1 MISRSLYTTL
11 LIVKQYL
18 ETTMKDYLTYNSI
31 KAFASRNKLYHK
43 YGITDRT
50 LERALRELARI
61 GYFDRVYIK
70 SGKVVLYKPS
80 SKYFEFLNQYSRL
93 VNQQ

>member
-1 MISRSLYTTL
+1 VLSRSLYTTL

-18 ETTMKDYLTYNSI
+18 DETGKDYITYNSI
-31 KAFASRNKLYHK
+31 KAFASRNKLYK
-43 YGITDRT
+43 RYNITDRT

-70 SGKVVLYKPS
+70 NNKVVLYKPT
-80 SKYFEFLNQYSRL
+80 SKYYSFIEQYSKL
-93 VNQQ
+93 VNQ